1 MEAITTSTERTF
13 TRLDHVRLTRLLAQ
27 SSGAIAQ
34 DLRELLEANEPVD
47 AAAVAPTVVTMN
59 TRVLLEDS
67 TGGDP
72 ACLTLCYPA
81 DADAARGCVSVL
93 SPVGR
98 ALLGVRL
105 GELARWQSP
114 DGRQHAARVLGVLF
128 QPEASGDYI
137 T

>member
-1 MEAITTSTERTF
+1 MEAISSTDRTL

-27 SSGAIAQ
+27 ATGSVADG
-34 DLRELLEANEPVD
+34 LRELLDASEPVE
-47 AAAVAPTVVTMN
+47 ATAIAPTVVTMN

-72 ACLTLCYPA
+72 ARLTLCYPA
-81 DADAARGCVSVL
+81 DADPARGCVSVL

-105 GELARWQSP
+105 GELARWQAP

-128 QPEASGDYI
+128 QPEASGDF
-137 T
+137 TS